1 MIRLIGVTQKDKN
14 ILLYYAYTKNGK
26 NFFKC
31 VASDDG
37 FEFNGATKYVI
48 VTDAKGREES
58 KYEFKNFNITP
69 QGEKFVVAFKANE
82 KAKDLTFAIS
92 DQLLRWTKVAKEESI
107 KEAGA
112 LVPDYKYKHRHVLY
126 TGEKNIKVAYSSQLE
141 SWKTVDKPVLES
153 RAGFFDDGDLEIA
166 KVFMHAEQIL
176 VIYYSKSKQGNHT
189 VHKVGAAYFD
199 PKNPEHLLWRSDK
212 PLWEQPVHK
221 HADPLQPL
229 DVEMAKEYL
238 ILYWSVNDSNIYAV
252 TCPLPGG
259 SLRDKDVQILLKK
272 PHQNPILKPRPDRV
286 WESRAVFNSAALY
299 EDGKVHFLYRALGDS
314 DLSVIG
320 YAASSDGLTIDER
333 SEEPIYLPREP
344 FETPGGQA
352 FKSFA
357 DHFASGGG
365 YGGIEDP
372 RVTKVDDTVFMTYV
386 AYDGWTPPR
395 AALTSI
401 PLEDFLAKNWDKWKK
416 PKLISPPGM
425 VNKSAVIF
433 PEKINGKYVVIHR
446 VYPNILVD
454 VLDDL
459 DFDDKFLTG
468 HHFIPPRKGHWDSKK
483 IGAGAPPMLT
493 KDGWLLIYQSVGYQ
507 DPGRYK
513 IGAMVLDKDDP
524 TKVLYRTNNP
534 IVSPDMPYDNDGF
547 KAGVVYP
554 CGAVIKDDNLFVYYG
569 GADTI
574 VAAATANVDD
584 FLDKMK
590 NHKEPKMRKVK
601 APVIHSHHA
610 HA

>member
-1 MIRLIGVTQKDKN
+1 MIRLIGTTEKDGH
-14 ILLYYAYTKNGK
+14 IQLYYAYTKSGK
-26 NFFKC
+26 NFFKS
-31 VASDDG
+31 VTSSDG

-48 VTDAKGREES
+48 VTDPKGREEA
-58 KYEFKNFNITP
+58 KYEFKNFNIAP
-69 QGEKFVVAFKANE
+69 QGEKFYAAFKANT
-82 KAKDLTFAIS
+82 KAKDLTFAVS
-92 DQLLRWTKVAKEESI
+92 DQLLRWKKIAKEDSI
-107 KEAGA
+107 KEFGA
-112 LVPDYKYKHRHVLY
+112 LVPDYKYKHRFVLY
-126 TGEKNIKVAYSSQLE
+126 TGEKDIKVAYSSQLE
-141 SWKTVDKPVLES
+141 SWKTVTKPVLES
-153 RAGFFDDGDLEIA
+153 RPGFFDEGDLQVA
-166 KVFMHAEQIL
+166 KVFKHADQLL
-176 VIYYSKSKQGNHT
+176 VIYYAKAKHGYY
-189 VHKVGAAYFD
+189 VGAAYFD

-212 PLWEQPVHK
+212 PLWEQPK
-221 HADPLQPL
+221 LQHADPLEPL
-229 DVEMAKEYL
+229 SVELTKEYI
-238 ILYWSVNDSNIYAV
+238 ILYWTVNGTNMYAV
-252 TCPLPGG
+252 TCPLPGK
-259 SLRDKDVQILLKK
+259 SLRDKDVEILLKK
-272 PHQNPILKPRPDRV
+272 PHQNPILKPRPTHV

-320 YAASSDGLTIDER
+320 YATSKDGLHIDER

-344 FETPGGQA
+344 FETPGGHR

-372 RVTKVDDTVFMTYV
+372 RVTKIDDTVFMTYV
-386 AYDGWTPPR
+386 AFDGWSPPR

-401 PLEDFLAKNWDKWKK
+401 PLEDFLAKNWGKWKT

-433 PEKINGKYVVIHR
+433 PEKINGKYMVIHR
-446 VYPNILVD
+446 VYPNILID

-468 HHFIPPRKGHWDSKK
+468 HHFIPPRKTHWDSKK
-483 IGAGAPPMLT
+483 IGAGAPPILT

-507 DPGRYK
+507 DSGRYK

-534 IVSPDMPYDNDGF
+534 IVSPDMPYDNEGF

-554 CGAVIKDDNLFVYYG
+554 CGAVIKDDKLFVYYG

-574 VAAATANVDD
+574 VAAATADVDD

-590 NHKEPKMRKVK
+590 NHKEPKMKKVK
-601 APVIHSHHA
+601 GPVFNSI
-610 HA
+610 

>member
-1 MIRLIGVTQKDKN
+1 FVT
-14 ILLYYAYTKNGK
+14 
-26 NFFKC
+26 
-31 VASDDG
+31 SPDG
-37 FEFNGATKYVI
+37 FEFNGSTKYVI
-48 VTDAKGREES
+48 VTDSKGREDT
-58 KYEFKNFNITP
+58 KYDWKNFNISHH
-69 QGEKFVVAFKANE
+69 KDHYAVAYKANGG
-82 KAKDLTFAIS
+82 KAKELTFAVS
-92 DQLLRWTKVAKEESI
+92 DQLLRWKKVVKEDSITES
-107 KEAGA
+107 GA
-112 LVPDYKYKHRHVLY
+112 LVPNLQYKHRYVLY
-126 TGEKNIKVAYSSQLE
+126 FGEKDIRVAYSSQLE
-141 SWKTVDKPVLES
+141 SWKTVTKPVLQS
-153 RAGFFDDGDLEIA
+153 RPGFFDEGDIEIA
-166 KVFMHAEQIL
+166 KVFIQAEQIL
-176 VIYYSKSKQGNHT
+176 VIYYAKDKDGDKTHY
-189 VHKVGAAYFD
+189 HVGAAYFD
-199 PKNPEHLLWRSDK
+199 CRNPEKMLWRTDK
-212 PLWEQPVHK
+212 PLWEQTK
-221 HADPLQPL
+221 HQHTDPLKPL
-229 DVEMAKEYL
+229 GVALMQEQL
-238 ILYWSVNDSNIYAV
+238 ILYWTLNDARMYAV
-252 TCPLPGG
+252 SCPLPGK

-272 PHQNPILKPRPDRV
+272 PHQNPIIKPRTSHV

-299 EDGKVHFLYRALGDS
+299 EDGKVHFLYRALGES

-320 YAASSDGLTIDER
+320 YATSRDGINIDER

-344 FETPGGQA
+344 FETPGGKA

-372 RVTKVDDTVFMTYV
+372 RVTKIDDMVYMTYV
-386 AYDGWTPPR
+386 AFDGYSEPR

-401 PLEDFLAKNWDKWKK
+401 PLEDFLKKNWGKWKT

-446 VYPNILVD
+446 VYPNILID

-459 DFDDKFLTG
+459 NFDDKFLTG

-493 KDGWLLIYQSVGYQ
+493 KDGWLLIYQSVGHQ
-507 DPGRYK
+507 DPSRYK

-524 TKVLYRTNNP
+524 SKVLYRTNNP

-574 VAAATANVDD
+574 VAAATENIDT

-590 NHKEPKMRKVK
+590 NHKEPKLKRVK
-601 APVIHSHHA
+601 GPVFA
-610 HA
+610 GV

>member
-1 MIRLIGVTQKDKN
+1 MIRLIGTTEKDGHVQ
-14 ILLYYAYTKNGK
+14 LFYAYTKSGK
-26 NFFKC
+26 NFFKS
-31 VASDDG
+31 VTSPDG
-37 FEFNGATKYVI
+37 FQFNGTTKYVL
-48 VTDAKGREES
+48 VTDAKGREDT
-58 KYEFKNFNITP
+58 KYEFKNFTITP
-69 QGEKFVVAFKANE
+69 QGEKFVVAFKANA
-82 KAKDLTFAIS
+82 KAKDLTFAVS

-107 KEAGA
+107 REVGA
-112 LVPDYKYKHRHVLY
+112 LVPNYKYKHRFVMY
-126 TGEKNIKVAYSSQLE
+126 TGEKSIKVAYSSQLE
-141 SWKTVDKPVLES
+141 SWKAVQKPVLES
-153 RAGFFDDGDLEIA
+153 RAGFFDDGDLQIA

-176 VIYYSKSKQGNHT
+176 VIYYTKSTHHNKP
-189 VHKVGAAYFD
+189 VYKVGAAYFD
-199 PKNPEHLLWRSDK
+199 AKNPEKLNWRSDK
-212 PLWEQPVHK
+212 PLWETPIHQY
-221 HADPLQPL
+221 ADPLSPL
-229 DVEMAKEYL
+229 SVEMTKDFL
-238 ILYWSVNDSNIYAV
+238 ILYWTVNETNIYAV
-252 TCPLPGG
+252 SCPLPGT
-259 SLRDKDVQILLKK
+259 SFKDKDVQILLHK
-272 PHQNPILKPRPDRV
+272 PKQNPILKPRPEKV

-320 YAASSDGLTIDER
+320 YAASKDGLTIDER
-333 SEEPIYLPREP
+333 SDEPIYLPREP
-344 FETPGGQA
+344 FETPGGLA

-372 RVTKVDDTVFMTYV
+372 RVTKVGDTVYMTYV
-386 AYDGWTPPR
+386 AFDGYSPPR

-401 PLEDFLAKNWDKWKK
+401 PLKDFLGKNWSKWKT

-459 DFDDKFLTG
+459 EFEDKFLTG
-468 HHFIPPRKGHWDSKK
+468 HHFIPPRKTHWDSKK
-483 IGAGAPPMLT
+483 VGAGAPPMLT

-554 CGAVIKDDNLFVYYG
+554 CGAVIKDDKLFVYYG

-574 VAAATANVDD
+574 VAAATADVDD
-584 FLDKMK
+584 FLGKMK
-590 NHKEPKMRKVK
+590 NHKEPKLHKVK
-601 APVIHSHHA
+601 GPVFHA
-610 HA
+610 AA